1 MKISNKDDIS
11 ISDSELWELF
21 REGNLIAFELIYKDY
36 FDKLYNY
43 GLQFI
48 KDETLVEDV
57 IQDLF
62 IDLKRRCNHL
72 SQTDTILPYLYSAFR
87 RKMIRAR
94 DKANKFQELE
104 ENSLSF
110 QIDISIEDQL
120 IDEEGKGQ
128 QKKSLANAMNQLYEK
143 HREIIFLYYYENMSY
158 EEIKEIQGFDNVKS
172 ARNLLYKAVQSLR
185 TVFKFVS
192 FLLLIKL
199 IEIV

>member
-1 MKISNKDDIS
+1 VKISNKDDIS

-21 REGNLIAFELIYKDY
+21 REGNLIAFELIYKNY

-62 IDLKRRCNHL
+62 IDLKRRCGHL
-72 SQTDTILPYLYSAFR
+72 SKTDTILPYLYSAFR

-94 DKANKFQELE
+94 DKLNRFQELE

-110 QIDISIEDQL
+110 QIDISIEDEW
-120 IDEEGKGQ
+120 INEEGKLQ
-128 QKKSLANAMNQLYEK
+128 HKKSLANAMNQLSEK

>member
-128 QKKSLANAMNQLYEK
+128 QKKSLANAMNQLSEK

>member
-128 QKKSLANAMNQLYEK
+128 QKKSLANAMNQLSEK

-172 ARNLLYKAVQSLR
+172 ARNLLYKAIQSLR
-185 TVFKFVS
+185 VVIKFVS
-192 FLLLIKL
+192 FLLLIK
-199 IEIV
+199 IN

>member
-1 MKISNKDDIS
+1 DIS

-128 QKKSLANAMNQLYEK
+128 QKKSLANAMNQLSEK

>member
-1 MKISNKDDIS
+1 VKISNKDDIS

-128 QKKSLANAMNQLYEK
+128 QKKSLANAMNQLSEK